1 MHGQPVKLNGKPG
14 ANNSPEPVIPS
25 FAGKVVH
32 SIRLDYSLMIRT
44 TDGWEIDLSGETY
57 LLRSDG
63 MQTIDTGTPQ
73 DELPPGLAELVGAEN
88 REVLVA
94 KEGHLP
100 VNFADA
106 QLSVRAS
113 TDYEAWQVMGPAG
126 ERLVCM
132 PGGELASWP
141 GSGFDA

>member
-1 MHGQPVKLNGKPG
+1 M
-14 ANNSPEPVIPS
+14 IPS

-32 SIRLDYSLMIRT
+32 SVRLDYSLMIWT
-44 TDGWEIDLSGETY
+44 TDNWEIDLGGETY
-57 LLRSDG
+57 LLRPDG
-63 MQTIDTGTPQ
+63 MQAIDTGTPQ
-73 DELPPGLAELVGAEN
+73 EQLPPELAALVGAEI

-94 KEGHLP
+94 KAGHLA

-113 TDYEAWQVMGPAG
+113 ADYEAWQITGPAG
-126 ERLVCM
+126 ERIVCM

-141 GSGFDA
+141 GSSA

>member
-1 MHGQPVKLNGKPG
+1 M
-14 ANNSPEPVIPS
+14 EPVIPS

-32 SIRLDYSLMIRT
+32 SIRLDYALMIWT
-44 TDGWEIDLSGETY
+44 TDNWEIDLNGETS
-57 LLRSDG
+57 LLRADG
-63 MQTIDTGTPQ
+63 LRTIDTGTPQ
-73 DELPPGLAELVGAEN
+73 EDLPEALASLVGAEIT
-88 REVLVA
+88 EVLVGR
-94 KEGHLP
+94 EGHLA

-113 TDYEAWQVMGPAG
+113 ADYEAWQITGPAG

-141 GSGFDA
+141 ASGSGSGSGS

>member
-1 MHGQPVKLNGKPG
+1 M
-14 ANNSPEPVIPS
+14 IPS

-32 SIRLDYSLMIRT
+32 SIRLDYSLMIWT
-44 TDGWEIDLSGETY
+44 TDNWELALGGDTY

-63 MQTIDTGTPQ
+63 MQPIDTGTPQ
-73 DELPPGLAELVGAEN
+73 EELPDSLAALVGAEI

-94 KEGHLP
+94 REGHLA

-106 QLSVRAS
+106 QLSVRAAA
-113 TDYEAWQVMGPAG
+113 DYEAWQITGPGG
-126 ERLVCM
+126 ERIVCM

-141 GSGFDA
+141 ASSG